1 MAIYEYSCQECGKQ
15 FQARRPMKD
24 ADAPIDCPA
33 CGAHQ
38 AKRSLSLFFAAS
50 SGNGALKGAGGGGSS
65 CASCSSSSCA
75 TCGGH

>member
-1 MAIYEYSCQECGKQ
+1 MPIYEYSCQECGKQ

-24 ADAPIDCPA
+24 ADAPIDCPV
-33 CGAHQ
+33 CGAHHT
-38 AKRSLSLFFAAS
+38 KRNLSLFFA
-50 SGNGALKGAGGGGSS
+50 SGGSGALKGAGGASS

>member
-15 FQARRPMKD
+15 FQARRSMKD
-24 ADAPIDCPA
+24 ADAPIECPV
-33 CGAHQ
+33 CGAHHT
-38 AKRSLSLFFAAS
+38 KRSLSLFFA
-50 SGNGALKGAGGGGSS
+50 SGSGSGALKGAGGGSS